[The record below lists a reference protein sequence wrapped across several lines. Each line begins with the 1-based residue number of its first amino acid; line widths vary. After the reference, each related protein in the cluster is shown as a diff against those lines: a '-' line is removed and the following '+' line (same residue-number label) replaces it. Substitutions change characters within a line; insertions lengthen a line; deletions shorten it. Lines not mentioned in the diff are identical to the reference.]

1 MKKFKID
8 NIEIET
14 PLVLA
19 PLAGITN
26 LPFREI
32 CKFSGCG
39 LVCSEMISSNGLIY
53 NSGKTFSMLESSK
66 FESPLSIQ
74 IFGYDP
80 DIMADAAKIIE
91 EKSETAII
99 DINMGCS
106 VKKILK
112 SNSGSAL
119 MKDPER
125 AEKILKKVRKAIKIP
140 LTIKI
145 RSGWDNSGDQALL
158 ISKIA
163 EDCGVNAVAV
173 HPRTAKQGFSGKAD
187 WTLIKTIKEKINI
200 PVIGNGDVT
209 EPLHVK
215 DMFEQ
220 TGCDAV
226 MIGRAALSDPFI
238 FKKAKAVINNEPD
251 FVQTI
256 DQHFDLMKHYLKSS
270 VKYMGEETACKIMRS
285 RLAWFVKGL
294 SFNCEFKEKIKEITN
309 EKNAL
314 LLIENYLEILKNKDQ
329 AE

>member
-1 MKKFKID
+1 MKEFKIKD
-8 NIEIET
+8 VEIKT

-32 CKFSGCG
+32 CKTTGCG

-53 NSGKTFSMLESSK
+53 NSGKTFSMLASS
-66 FESPLSIQ
+66 ELDSPLSIQ

-80 DIMADAAKIIE
+80 KIMADAAKIIE
-91 EKSETAII
+91 EEAKPDII

-106 VKKILK
+106 VRKILK

-119 MKDPER
+119 MKDPQGTKE
-125 AEKILKKVRKAIKIP
+125 ILKEVRKAIKIP

-145 RSGWDNSGDQALL
+145 RTGWDNSGDQAMVMA
-158 ISKIA
+158 KIA
-163 EDCGVNAVAV
+163 QDEGVDAIAF

-187 WTLIKTIKEKINI
+187 WSLIEKLKKEVSI
-200 PVIGNGDVT
+200 PVIGNGDITHASQVI
-209 EPLHVK
+209 

-226 MIGRAALSDPFI
+226 MIGRGAISNPFI
-238 FKKAKAVINNEPD
+238 FQSAKNLIQGKEEKPVTMQEHFNLMRFYMESTIKYLNEE
-251 FVQTI
+251 I
-256 DQHFDLMKHYLKSS
+256 
-270 VKYMGEETACKIMRS
+270 ACKMMRS

-294 SFNCEFKEKIKEITN
+294 PHNGEFKEKIKN
-309 EKNAL
+309 
-314 LLIENYLEILKNKDQ
+314 IETRDQ
-329 AE
+329 ALIVIEEYEKLLMEKSQAE